1 MEIITEISDKG
12 GQTLF
17 RKIIANNIYMLKK
30 IYKHQPLLVWLEFLV
45 KIKSDIINSLVEVFY
60 IAYIISAIAN
70 RAPFSDILLV
80 TIIFG
85 SADLL
90 NGLINAWYYNYFQP
104 IKMLY
109 LKKALQEEIFIK
121 SVEIDLDSIYNPDFY
136 EKYSRAQKEAEDRV
150 FNVLTTVSDFVGKL
164 FAVGTV
170 LTIIFSIDPVITIPT
185 VIIAAISIYFDLKN
199 NQNEYLLDYHA
210 NAPLRKYE
218 YVKRVH
224 YIPEFAKELKIS
236 HVPVL
241 LQKIFNSAYNE
252 MVSVNKKYRK
262 RIVLDSGFYR
272 LIHELYF
279 YGIYILVGFRFL
291 TNYLLVG
298 NFIAVINAGNDLRWR
313 IIQLFEIVPKL
324 SINSLYID
332 NYLEL
337 FRYKSRLLGF
347 KRDITM
353 EMLDNYDI
361 EVDNVTFSYD
371 GSKNV
376 IKNVSLKIKTGE
388 RIALVGENGAGKTTL
403 TNLINNL
410 FLLNSGRIYIGGK
423 DINNIKTDDLR
434 RLICCVPQDFQLF
447 VASVA
452 ENVLLRP
459 VTCEED
465 EARVI
470 NALEK
475 TGLYDKVRNLP
486 DGIYTYLTKEFDQNG
501 VVFSDGEKQKIALAR
516 IFASDS
522 PIIIIDEPSSNLDPI
537 SENLLNESILQVDR
551 SRTVIIISHRLT
563 TTTKLDKIYY
573 LEDGQ
578 IAEQGTHSEL
588 LNLNKKYAYLFY
600 LQAKSYLNSG
610 Y

>member
-1 MEIITEISDKG
+1 M
-12 GQTLF
+12 
-17 RKIIANNIYMLKK
+17 
-30 IYKHQPLLVWLEFLV
+30 
-45 KIKSDIINSLVEVFY
+45 
-60 IAYIISAIAN
+60 
-70 RAPFSDILLV
+70 
-80 TIIFG
+80 
-85 SADLL
+85 
-90 NGLINAWYYNYFQP
+90 
-104 IKMLY
+104 
-109 LKKALQEEIFIK
+109 
-121 SVEIDLDSIYNPDFY
+121 
-136 EKYSRAQKEAEDRV
+136 
-150 FNVLTTVSDFVGKL
+150 SDFVGKL

-410 FLLNSGRIYIGGK
+410 FLPNSGRIYIGGK